1 MHVTALRTNRLRPGA
16 LLPWA
21 LVLTLGLRV
30 AAIED
35 AVSAR
40 DFGFRGLEIYEFKFG
55 TSDLHVRDVSGDG
68 TEDVVFINNRAS
80 RLEVLVRRADVD
92 ESVRLPAVEATF
104 EDRGFV
110 VDQAL
115 TRCRIDDFNGDGRLD
130 ILMTGPA
137 LGLQLALQV
146 EGGRFDTPQSILI
159 PDAAQVVDLEA
170 ADLNADGAPD
180 IVVGRRANAE
190 ILWND
195 GAAKFSRRTRM
206 SYSAADSVG
215 LDTADY
221 DGDGKRD
228 LLFLFASG
236 DLPLRLRL
244 GDGRGGFSME
254 HAMHIPAARFF
265 RTLEPAAGAATIGCL
280 LQNGTVFRHYSVAKR
295 EVAAAFDR
303 EEATPRRLPLEG
315 LSSKDPV
322 AWIVAQLVDDSAED
336 FCVAAPELSQ
346 VHIYA
351 GHAGGLRSDP
361 VKIDSLS
368 AIRSLHR
375 NDAGDLIVFSRQEK
389 AIAVHMQGRIDDFPR
404 IVSLPAQPLATT
416 MVPGENAVYCI
427 TRRTNAYELARVG
440 LDDKAETRT
449 QVLSIV
455 NDPSDL
461 VAFALG
467 QDATG
472 LLVFMPYQQ
481 PRMFRIE
488 GDTVSAMDIAQFRA
502 LADVLKPASVALKT
516 AGDGRSL
523 LVSNGRICR
532 RYDWEKETY
541 RAVEQYNPESEGAEL
556 AGNCFAALGGRKREP
571 VMYDRSAQELIW
583 FVGEDVKRIK
593 LRGGVPD
600 FSGMAPIRLKRG
612 GPDALVLVGRKDV
625 QLLQDERVAWGLNTI
640 GEYATPADKAALR
653 FLVSV
658 GLSPTA
664 DLTVA
669 LVDPRNRAIEFVC
682 SAKGALRRVL
692 TMEIYH
698 QPAIGRPTGGG
709 GLEPHAL
716 ASGDVTGDGL
726 GDLLVLVHDKLIVY
740 PGD

>member
-146 EGGRFDTPQSILI
+146 EGGRFDAPQSILI

-265 RTLEPAAGAATIGCL
+265 RTLEPAAGAATIG
-280 LQNGTVFRHYSVAKR
+280 
-295 EVAAAFDR
+295 
-303 EEATPRRLPLEG
+303 
-315 LSSKDPV
+315 
-322 AWIVAQLVDDSAED
+322 
-336 FCVAAPELSQ
+336 
-346 VHIYA
+346 
-351 GHAGGLRSDP
+351 
-361 VKIDSLS
+361 
-368 AIRSLHR
+368 
-375 NDAGDLIVFSRQEK
+375 
-389 AIAVHMQGRIDDFPR
+389 
-404 IVSLPAQPLATT
+404 
-416 MVPGENAVYCI
+416 
-427 TRRTNAYELARVG
+427 
-440 LDDKAETRT
+440 
-449 QVLSIV
+449 
-455 NDPSDL
+455 
-461 VAFALG
+461 
-467 QDATG
+467 
-472 LLVFMPYQQ
+472 
-481 PRMFRIE
+481 
-488 GDTVSAMDIAQFRA
+488 
-502 LADVLKPASVALKT
+502 
-516 AGDGRSL
+516 
-523 LVSNGRICR
+523 
-532 RYDWEKETY
+532 
-541 RAVEQYNPESEGAEL
+541 
-556 AGNCFAALGGRKREP
+556 
-571 VMYDRSAQELIW
+571 
-583 FVGEDVKRIK
+583 
-593 LRGGVPD
+593 
-600 FSGMAPIRLKRG
+600 
-612 GPDALVLVGRKDV
+612 
-625 QLLQDERVAWGLNTI
+625 
-640 GEYATPADKAALR
+640 
-653 FLVSV
+653 
-658 GLSPTA
+658 
-664 DLTVA
+664 
-669 LVDPRNRAIEFVC
+669 
-682 SAKGALRRVL
+682 
-692 TMEIYH
+692 
-698 QPAIGRPTGGG
+698 
-709 GLEPHAL
+709 
-716 ASGDVTGDGL
+716 
-726 GDLLVLVHDKLIVY
+726 
-740 PGD
+740 